1 MDQESKS
8 GEASKETNEKMV
20 LYDMKGSKKPEYWRF
35 IKLIAPNNRKKTW
48 KSSECVGAYCTK
60 CELRLKY
67 TPSNPSLIPRHMNRK
82 HKNELM
88 DFERKENEKK

>member
-35 IKLIAPNNRKKTW
+35 IKLIAPNNTKRRGKVVNVWGHTVRNAN
-48 KSSECVGAYCTK
+48 CV
-60 CELRLKY
+60 
-67 TPSNPSLIPRHMNRK
+67 
-82 HKNELM
+82 
-88 DFERKENEKK
+88 